1 MRKMKNLN
9 KTNMTHS
16 KPLRL
21 CRLILIAAMAGI
33 AIAGAETV
41 REVIPAKTGGKPVT
55 DEQMKTIYEEIKTP
69 FVYGT
74 VLKPSPGKKIDCGT
88 VFRHGDAWYMI
99 YVQQEPAPTAGYTT
113 QLASSRNLLDWTPL
127 GTLVDRG
134 DSGTWDHAHVGGG
147 VSFMDALWGGSNS
160 LRQHDGKYWL
170 SFFGG
175 ANYGYETPPLH
186 ISVASAT
193 DPVALGT
200 WKKLGRPVLATT
212 DADAGGDENYRMFKS
227 NIIHDPEGH
236 LGAPFVMFYNAQG
249 SRGKGRTDE
258 RIFAA
263 TSQDMVSWKRYGKPD
278 DANCILENPNSTVKR
293 NVISG
298 DPQVVRMDDCWVM
311 FYFGAFWYPQS
322 TVLNTFAVSR
332 DLIHWTKWTGTPLT
346 APVERKLGAHK
357 AWLIKHDGVVYHYYA
372 SDVGGVRTIA
382 LMTSKNLREAP

>member
-1 MRKMKNLN
+1 MKSTIL
-9 KTNMTHS
+9 
-16 KPLRL
+16 L
-21 CRLILIAAMAGI
+21 CLAMLGQAAVVSAS
-33 AIAGAETV
+33 T
-41 REVIPAKTGGKPVT
+41 EVISPEKM
-55 DEQMKTIYEEIKTP
+55 QQIYEEVKTP
-69 FVYGT
+69 FDYGI
-74 VLKPSPGKKIDCGT
+74 VLKPSTGKTIDCGT

-134 DSGTWDHAHVGGG
+134 DSGTWDQAHVGGG
-147 VSFMDALWGGSNS
+147 VSFTEAIWGGSNT

-175 ANYGYETPPLH
+175 ANYGFETAPLH
-186 ISVASAT
+186 ISVAST
-193 DPVALGT
+193 TEPVALGA

-227 NIIHDPEGH
+227 NIIHDPEAH

-249 SRGKGRTDE
+249 SPGKGRTDE

-278 DANCILENPNSTVKR
+278 DANCILENPNPAVKR

-311 FYFGAFWYPQS
+311 FYFGAFWDPQS
-322 TVLNTFAVSR
+322 KVLNTFAVSR

-357 AWLIKHDGVVYHYYA
+357 AWLIKHDGVVYHFYS
-372 SDVGGVRTIA
+372 SDAGGVRNIA